1 MCTPASVDRR
11 LHEVMH
17 AHHHTM
23 RQYFQSHGLF
33 NGQPIMLFEI
43 KQSPG
48 ITQKELADHM
58 NITPASVAVSVRRME
73 AEGLV
78 QRHRDTRDARI
89 QHLTLTDK
97 GKSLDKA
104 CRQARDI
111 IIDVLYEDFSPEEL
125 AGMDRMLHHMMLK
138 LDKARQLFPP
148 HLNQEDVH
156 ED

>member
-1 MCTPASVDRR
+1 MCTPASVDQR
-11 LHEVMH
+11 LHDMMH
-17 AHHHTM
+17 AHHNTM

-48 ITQKELADHM
+48 ITQKELAGRMH
-58 NITPASVAVSVRRME
+58 ITPASVAVSVRRME

-78 QRHRDTRDARI
+78 LRRRDDHDARL
-89 QHLTLTDK
+89 QHLTLTGK
-97 GKSLDKA
+97 GESLDKA

-125 AGMDRMLHHMMLK
+125 AGMDRMLRHMMLK
-138 LDKARQLFPP
+138 LDKARRLFPP